1 LINTKPNSS
10 PVEHPFIIQPDTPHH
25 IYVKQHSPNIGHH
38 KLDHPLSNVSIDN
51 HLLPNHTLSN
61 GSIDNHLLPD
71 HPLSNVSIDNH
82 LIPDQPMSNGKLF
95 NHLFMHDPI
104 HD

>member
-38 KLDHPLSNVSIDN
+38 KLDQPMSNGSIDN
-51 HLLPNHTLSN
+51 HLISDHPLSN

-71 HPLSNVSIDNH
+71 QPL
-82 LIPDQPMSNGKLF
+82 SNGKLF